1 MKKCPKCGMVH
12 AETDFVCRRCRV
24 DLLTGEPA
32 AVSLPLQSGGSAGAA
47 KVLTDMAPKI
57 LSRVSGAFSKLQKK
71 VVSLI
76 PKRFTEAKPAAADAA
91 AQVNEL
97 IYCLQCGGQMQP
109 ATVSYFPEKIIYPFL
124 GLAVVLIGLS
134 FLWWGLLFTAA
145 LSIAG
150 FFVFRSLKVNLWK
163 CGDCSYQFK
172 REKPKLSKS
181 VEKST
186 LKK

>member
-12 AETDFVCRRCRV
+12 SETDFVCRRCRV

-32 AVSLPLQSGGSAGAA
+32 AVSLPSQSGGSAAAA
-47 KVLTDMAPKI
+47 KVLAGMAPKI
-57 LSRVSGAFSKLQKK
+57 LSRVSGTLIKLQKK
-71 VVSLI
+71 AAGLI
-76 PKRFTEAKPAAADAA
+76 PKRFTEARPAAPDAA

-97 IYCLQCGGQMQP
+97 IYCLQCGSQMQP
-109 ATVSYFPEKIIYPFL
+109 ATVRYFPGKTIYPFL

-134 FLWWGLLFTAA
+134 FLWWGLLITAG
-145 LSIAG
+145 LSVAG

-181 VEKST
+181 AEKST

>member
-1 MKKCPKCGMVH
+1 MVH

-24 DLLTGEPA
+24 DLLTGEP
-32 AVSLPLQSGGSAGAA
+32 VVVNLPAQAGGSSAAA
-47 KVLTDMAPKI
+47 KVLAGLAPKI
-57 LSRVSGAFSKLQKK
+57 LNRASGILSRVQKK
-71 VVSLI
+71 VVSLV
-76 PKRFTEAKPAAADAA
+76 PKRFTEARPAAPDAA

-109 ATVSYFPEKIIYPFL
+109 GTVRYFPGKTIYPFL
-124 GLAVVLIGLS
+124 GLAAVLIGLS
-134 FLWWGLLFTAA
+134 FLWPFLLITAA
-145 LSIAG
+145 LSVAG

-172 REKPKLSKS
+172 RDKPKVSKT
-181 VEKST
+181 VEKSI

>member
-1 MKKCPKCGMVH
+1 VKKCPKCGMVH
-12 AETDFVCRRCRV
+12 AESDFVCRRCRV
-24 DLLTGEPA
+24 DLLTGEPV
-32 AVSLPLQSGGSAGAA
+32 AVSLPAPSIGSGAA
-47 KVLTDMAPKI
+47 AKALSSLAPKI
-57 LSRVSGAFSKLQKK
+57 LNRASSAFEKGQKK
-71 VVSLI
+71 VISLI
-76 PKRFTEAKPAAADAA
+76 PKRFTEEKPTAPTAA

-97 IYCLQCGGQMQP
+97 IYCLQCGGEMKP
-109 ATVSYFPEKIIYPFL
+109 ATVRYFPGKTIYPFL

-163 CGDCSYQFK
+163 CGDCSYELK
-172 REKPKLSKS
+172 RDKPKVSKS
-181 VEKST
+181 AENPT